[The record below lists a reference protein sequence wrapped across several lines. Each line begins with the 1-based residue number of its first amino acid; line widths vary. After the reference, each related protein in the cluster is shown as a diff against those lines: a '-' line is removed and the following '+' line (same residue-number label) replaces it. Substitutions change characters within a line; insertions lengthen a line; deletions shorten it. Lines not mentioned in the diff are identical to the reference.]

1 MIRGVRMDE
10 FIGKNTQKKLTINDI
25 AKELGLSK
33 TTISR
38 AISGKGRIS
47 ESTRQRVNDYIKEYK
62 YRPNVIA
69 KSLAKSKTY
78 NIGVVLPSES
88 NLTEI
93 PFFQGCLIGVCE
105 ISSEL
110 DYDVVVTL
118 IKEDDISLLE
128 KMIENHKV
136 DGVVLTRALENDLSV
151 KFLKEREIPFVLI
164 GSNTND
170 EVIQVDSNHIA
181 GCTELTSVLLMSG
194 YSRLAF
200 LCGNM
205 NHIVNKN
212 RYQGFLRGYEK
223 NRFIV
228 DKSIVFLDLKSRVLV
243 DRAVDA
249 IMQKRVD
256 CIVCSDDLICS
267 RVLSRL
273 EQMNY
278 KVPKDIRIASFYNSP
293 LLENHIPSVTS
304 LRIDVKE
311 LGITAGK
318 RLIELIESGET
329 LSKTLV
335 NYEILLKKSTS

>member
-1 MIRGVRMDE
+1 MDE

-118 IKEDDISLLE
+118 IK
-128 KMIENHKV
+128 
-136 DGVVLTRALENDLSV
+136 
-151 KFLKEREIPFVLI
+151 
-164 GSNTND
+164 
-170 EVIQVDSNHIA
+170 
-181 GCTELTSVLLMSG
+181 TS
-194 YSRLAF
+194 
-200 LCGNM
+200 
-205 NHIVNKN
+205 
-212 RYQGFLRGYEK
+212 
-223 NRFIV
+223 
-228 DKSIVFLDLKSRVLV
+228 
-243 DRAVDA
+243 
-249 IMQKRVD
+249 
-256 CIVCSDDLICS
+256 
-267 RVLSRL
+267 
-273 EQMNY
+273 
-278 KVPKDIRIASFYNSP
+278 
-293 LLENHIPSVTS
+293 
-304 LRIDVKE
+304 
-311 LGITAGK
+311 
-318 RLIELIESGET
+318 
-329 LSKTLV
+329 
-335 NYEILLKKSTS
+335 